1 MRLLLILSLLAFA
14 ACGDGNGGSAATPPP
29 DTTPPVLT
37 LVGDDPQLIE
47 AGTDYTELG
56 ATASDN
62 VDGDLTNSIVVDASA
77 VDTSMLGDY
86 TVAYEVRDAAGNIGI
101 VTRTVT
107 VQDTTPPVITLIGDN
122 PQIIEAGDPY
132 DELGATASDYLDGD
146 LSTSIIIDA
155 STVDTMALGDHAVSY
170 DVTDAAGNTATTVTR
185 SVRVQDTIAP
195 VITLLG
201 DDPQAIV
208 VGTPYDEL
216 GATAADNFDGDI
228 SDAIEVDTSRIDMSV
243 SGDYQVLYKVSDT
256 AGNVATR
263 MRAVRLV
270 VGGKWITAGSTSN
283 SRWLHDAAL
292 LQDGRVLLVGGIFPS
307 GPAELFDPA
316 AETFTEVEAPEGV
329 SFAPTAVVTAL
340 PDGRALIVGDSISD
354 GAALVFDPKTDTI
367 ASIGALNVAREVGT
381 DTLLAD
387 GRVLLAAGRQER
399 GPEPDISIGNS
410 EVFDPVSGVF
420 TSTGSMVEP
429 RDQHTATLLPD
440 GTVLIAAGVQFIG
453 GYGSLT
459 ELTSAEIFDPA
470 VGEFRTTGAIVGTGR
485 VSHTATLLP
494 NGSVL
499 IIGGEF
505 NFSEPG
511 VIYDISTGT
520 SQFASPL
527 NISRGG
533 HAAVAL
539 RSGPGCP
546 APVLV
551 AGGFVPGGERGFDAT
566 DSVEMYDTVLEIF
579 YEVENLP
586 GAFEYPVGTL
596 LQDGRVLVTGAEE
609 AWLFEPKGECL

>member
-1 MRLLLILSLLAFA
+1 MRLILILSLLAVA
-14 ACGDGNGGSAATPPP
+14 ACGGGNSGSAATPAP

-37 LVGDDPQLIE
+37 LVGDDPQFIE

-86 TVAYEVRDAAGNIGI
+86 TVAYEVRDAAGNIGTA
-101 VTRTVT
+101 TRTVT

-155 STVDTMALGDHAVSY
+155 STVDTMTLGDHAVSY
-170 DVTDAAGNTATTVTR
+170 DVTDAAGNAATTVTR
-185 SVRVQDTIAP
+185 TVRVQDTIAP

-216 GATAADNFDGDI
+216 GATATDNLDGDI
-228 SDAIEVDTSRIDMSV
+228 SDAIEVDTSGIDMSV
-243 SGDYQVLYKVSDT
+243 SGNYQVLYKVSDT
-256 AGNVATR
+256 AGNVTTR

-283 SRWLHDAAL
+283 PRIIHDAAL

-307 GPAELFDPA
+307 GPAELYDPA
-316 AETFTEVEAPEGV
+316 TETFTEVEAPEGV
-329 SFAPTAVVTAL
+329 SFAHTAVVTTL
-340 PDGRALIVGDSISD
+340 PDGRALIVGDSGSD
-354 GAALVFDPKTDTI
+354 GAAVIFDPMTDTI

-399 GPEPDISIGNS
+399 GPEPDISIGDS

-420 TSTGSMVEP
+420 ASTGSMVEP
-429 RDQHTATLLPD
+429 RDGHTATLLPD
-440 GTVLIAAGVQFIG
+440 GTVLIAAGAQFIG

-470 VGEFRTTGAIVGTGR
+470 VGEFRTTGAIVGAGR
-485 VSHTATLLP
+485 VAHTATLLP

-505 NFSEPG
+505 NIGEPS
-511 VIYDISTGT
+511 VIYETSTGT
-520 SQFASPL
+520 SEFASPL

-533 HAAVAL
+533 HTAVAL

-546 APVLV
+546 GPVLI
-551 AGGFVPGGERGFDAT
+551 AGGFVLGGERRFATT

-586 GAFEYPVGTL
+586 RAFEYPVATL
-596 LQDGRVLVTGAEE
+596 LQDGRVLITGTEE
-609 AWLFEPKGECL
+609 AWLFEPMGECL